1 MALPKTCSFRD
12 KDVDCPLPP
21 SYIVSVGDNSEEY
34 MIAVV
39 CQDHKDQMEKRLK
52 AMQSARKIPQG
63 NAKFQ
68 DIKLVVT
75 DCIRDTDD
83 NSLLDSK
90 QMEAAHYLVIDQ
102 GDSENPAADSANEDN
117 NKLRYCLYDS
127 WFIVA
132 SGKSL
137 LQLKIYSNDR
147 G

>member
-1 MALPKTCSFRD
+1 MNATDILDCSNDFNMVLPKTCSFRD

-39 CQDHKDQMEKRLK
+39 CQDHRDQMEMRLK

-63 NAKFQ
+63 NVKFQ

-75 DCIRDTDD
+75 DCIRDTED

-90 QMEAAHYLVIDQ
+90 
-102 GDSENPAADSANEDN
+102 
-117 NKLRYCLYDS
+117 
-127 WFIVA
+127 
-132 SGKSL
+132 
-137 LQLKIYSNDR
+137 
-147 G
+147 